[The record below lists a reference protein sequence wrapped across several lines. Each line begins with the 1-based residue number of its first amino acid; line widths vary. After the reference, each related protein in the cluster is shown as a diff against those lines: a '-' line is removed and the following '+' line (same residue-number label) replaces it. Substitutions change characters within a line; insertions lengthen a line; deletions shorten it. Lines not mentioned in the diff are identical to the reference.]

1 MPLLSEE
8 NRRKRNLVILA
19 GFVLLVGT
27 ANLLDVGVYAPEL
40 PLASNIAVFALL
52 NLNLI
57 VLLLLVVLLLRNLVK
72 LWFERRE
79 KVIGAKF
86 KAKLVLAF
94 LSLSLIPSTL
104 IFLIASNF
112 INKSIEGW
120 FKPQVE
126 RPLDQALAVAQ
137 TYYGNLERT
146 ALRHA
151 QQIGRVVDREGLL
164 ADNRREALA
173 AYMVEQQDRLGLSAI
188 TVFGAQGQ
196 ELVHVKDPILG
207 DLATREVNETQ
218 LRQGAAGQELTTVRE
233 LSSGDLV
240 EAVVPIW
247 ATRGGERSVVGVVVV
262 GTHVTERLEA
272 RVRAISQAFRE
283 YKQLKLLKTPIKG
296 IYILLFLLMTLI
308 VVFSFTWFALYLA
321 RGITGP
327 IEQLAEGTREI
338 AAGNLAYKV
347 EARGDDEIGVLVS
360 SFNRMTDDLGKSKR
374 QLEEAYLDLSDKH
387 TELEDRRVYIE
398 TVLEAI
404 TTGVVSFDPL
414 GRLTTINRAGARML
428 GVNEATAPGRL
439 LEEVFAGPGL
449 RPVVA
454 QVLRMR
460 RPNATSTEL
469 AVQLRRGGA
478 TLSLVASATAL
489 RGPDGEYA
497 GTVVVLDDLTE
508 LLKAQRVAAWREVA
522 QRIAHEIKN
531 PLTPIQLSAQRLR
544 RRLARTPGEERLVAE
559 ATETIIHEVDGL
571 KRLVDEFSRF
581 ARMPVLAPR
590 PTDVRQLVD
599 SVASLYRESHPALS
613 ITTHHPEDL
622 PLLEVDPDH
631 IKRAVL
637 NLVDN
642 AVEAVGGTGD
652 VRVETMHVAE
662 TGHARIIV
670 ADNGPG
676 ISPDDKEK
684 LFLPYFSTKVA
695 GMGLGLPIMHEIVSE
710 HGGTIWIEDNDP
722 TQPRCAP
729 TKTDSCAGLTVDAR
743 EWRRDAVPRKLR
755 LHAHRNRF
763 ARASA
768 RVPGAPL
775 QA

>member
-57 VLLLLVVLLLRNLVK
+57 VLLLLVLLLLRNLVK

-79 KVIGAKF
+79 RVIGSQF

-151 QQIGRVVDREGLL
+151 QQIGRVVDRDRLL
-164 ADNRREALA
+164 AEDRREALA
-173 AYMVEQQDRLGLSAI
+173 AYLVEQQDRLGLSAI
-188 TVFGAQGQ
+188 TVFSAQGQ
-196 ELVHVKDPILG
+196 EIVHVKDPILG
-207 DLATREVNETQ
+207 DLATREVNESQ

-247 ATRGGERSVVGVVVV
+247 ATRGERKVAGVVVV

-347 EARGDDEIGVLVS
+347 EAHGDDEIGVLVN
-360 SFNRMTDDLGKSKR
+360 SFNRMTDDLGRSKR

-414 GRLTTINRAGARML
+414 GRLTTINRAAARML
-428 GVNEATAPGRL
+428 GVNEASATGRL
-439 LEEVFAGPGL
+439 LEEVFAGPAL
-449 RPVVA
+449 RPIVL
-454 QVLRMR
+454 QVQRTR
-460 RPNATSTEL
+460 RPNAASSEL

-489 RGPDGEYA
+489 RGPDNEYTGA
-497 GTVVVLDDLTE
+497 VVVLDDLTE

-544 RRLARTPGEERLVAE
+544 RRLARTPGEEQLVLE

-581 ARMPVLAPR
+581 ARMPVLVPR

-599 SVASLYRESHPALS
+599 SVASLYRESHPSLT
-613 ITTHHPEDL
+613 ITTRHPDDL

-642 AVEAVGGTGD
+642 AVAAVGGTGH
-652 VRVETMHVAE
+652 VRVETAHVAAN
-662 TGHARIIV
+662 GHARIIV
-670 ADNGPG
+670 ADDGPG
-676 ISPDDKEK
+676 ISAEDKEK

-695 GMGLGLPIMHEIVSE
+695 GMGLGLPIVHEIVSE
-710 HGGTIWIEDNDP
+710 HGGTIWIEDN
-722 TQPRCAP
+722 QPKGSRFVIEVP
-729 TKTDSCAGLTVDAR
+729 VSRAGVTVEA
-743 EWRRDAVPRKLR
+743 
-755 LHAHRNRF
+755 
-763 ARASA
+763 
-768 RVPGAPL
+768 
-775 QA
+775 